1 MPGGFM
7 SRWAWMVG
15 VQGGAGAFTY
25 LGCKTWG
32 PTSLGMG
39 GELQGPTLWLRTV

>member
-1 MPGGFM
+1 M
-7 SRWAWMVG
+7 AV
-15 VQGGAGAFTY
+15 VQEVLGDFTY

-32 PTSLGMG
+32 PISLGTG

>member
-1 MPGGFM
+1 M
-7 SRWAWMVG
+7 AG
-15 VQGGAGAFTY
+15 VQGGMSGLTY
-25 LGCKTWG
+25 LGCNPWG